1 MKSTSAMVP
10 SWLENL
16 LSTRFFSL
24 CNVHKKQSRN
34 ECKMFCLDCNN
45 EAYCAHCIAYSH
57 EKHRVVQIRRSSYHD
72 VVRVKEIEN
81 ALNITGIQ
89 TYRINGYQVFFL
101 ITRPINPNNKSVIS
115 DRVSVNK
122 NNTNCVI
129 CTRNLVEPFVFCSL
143 ECKVWIYFA
152 YSIHQFSFSY
162 LICLVWTKTSEKES
176 IPIEGVSRTMLSQSA
191 QLPTTAVPTPSNAN
205 SRKRKGTPCRA
216 AS

>member
-1 MKSTSAMVP
+1 MSSVVP

-143 ECKVWIYFA
+143 ECK
-152 YSIHQFSFSY
+152 
-162 LICLVWTKTSEKES
+162 LVWTKTSEKES

>member
-101 ITRPINPNNKSVIS
+101 ITRPINPNNKSIIS
-115 DRVSVNK
+115 DRVNQYL
-122 NNTNCVI
+122 NNNI
-129 CTRNLVEPFVFCSL
+129 SL
-143 ECKVWIYFA
+143 NDF
-152 YSIHQFSFSY
+152 FS
-162 LICLVWTKTSEKES
+162 
-176 IPIEGVSRTMLSQSA
+176 VSRDWDEAKLKEW
-191 QLPTTAVPTPSNAN
+191 LPNNIIDRIIVVAPPSPW
-205 SRKRKGTPCRA
+205 KKDDQVM
-216 AS
+216 

>member
-89 TYRINGYQVFFL
+89 TYRINGYQVNQYLNNNISLNDFFSVSRDWDEAKL
-101 ITRPINPNNKSVIS
+101 KEWLPNNII
-115 DRVSVNK
+115 DRIIVVA
-122 NNTNCVI
+122 
-129 CTRNLVEPFVFCSL
+129 P
-143 ECKVWIYFA
+143 
-152 YSIHQFSFSY
+152 
-162 LICLVWTKTSEKES
+162 
-176 IPIEGVSRTMLSQSA
+176 
-191 QLPTTAVPTPSNAN
+191 PSPW
-205 SRKRKGTPCRA
+205 KKDDQVM
-216 AS
+216 

>member
-101 ITRPINPNNKSVIS
+101 ITRPINPNNKSIIS

-143 ECKVWIYFA
+143 ECK
-152 YSIHQFSFSY
+152 
-162 LICLVWTKTSEKES
+162 
-176 IPIEGVSRTMLSQSA
+176 SA

>member
-89 TYRINGYQVFFL
+89 TYRINGYQ
-101 ITRPINPNNKSVIS
+101 
-115 DRVSVNK
+115 
-122 NNTNCVI
+122 
-129 CTRNLVEPFVFCSL
+129 
-143 ECKVWIYFA
+143 
-152 YSIHQFSFSY
+152 
-162 LICLVWTKTSEKES
+162 LVWTKTSEKES

>member
-101 ITRPINPNNKSVIS
+101 ITRPINPNNKS
-115 DRVSVNK
+115 
-122 NNTNCVI
+122 
-129 CTRNLVEPFVFCSL
+129 
-143 ECKVWIYFA
+143 
-152 YSIHQFSFSY
+152 
-162 LICLVWTKTSEKES
+162 LVWTKTSEKES